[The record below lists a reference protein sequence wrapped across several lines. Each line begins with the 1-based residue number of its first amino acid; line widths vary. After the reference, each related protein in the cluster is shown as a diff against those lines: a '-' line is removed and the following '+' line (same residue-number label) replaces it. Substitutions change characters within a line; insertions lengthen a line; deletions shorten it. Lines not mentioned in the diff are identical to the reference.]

1 LAGSIIEWFITK
13 FEYQPRLVVSKEK
26 HPKQWISLMKDNGT
40 DGGKNHRFPKPDDQ
54 EATQSLRFLA
64 AGGQWNF

>member
-1 LAGSIIEWFITK
+1 M
-13 FEYQPRLVVSKEK
+13 
-26 HPKQWISLMKDNGT
+26 ISLMKDNGT

-64 AGGQWNF
+64 AAVNELLSGFIVLQPQSSSTSADARGGSL

>member
-1 LAGSIIEWFITK
+1 
-13 FEYQPRLVVSKEK
+13 VSKEK